1 MDLMP
6 QYSVVNLLYL
16 HHEGCSHK
24 IGCHKPRMSCVILK
38 AINSIL
44 QIKKFV
50 YALLI
55 SHSKSQDKKMSFG
68 MIMKKFYNFNFQP
81 PAIFKYSDFEAESD
95 PFDRAE
101 LQTLDDL
108 RILAT

>member
-1 MDLMP
+1 MP

-44 QIKKFV
+44 QIKKFTN
-50 YALLI
+50 YDA
-55 SHSKSQDKKMSFG
+55 DKENS
-68 MIMKKFYNFNFQP
+68 IETANF
-81 PAIFKYSDFEAESD
+81 KEVLE
-95 PFDRAE
+95 
-101 LQTLDDL
+101 
-108 RILAT
+108 